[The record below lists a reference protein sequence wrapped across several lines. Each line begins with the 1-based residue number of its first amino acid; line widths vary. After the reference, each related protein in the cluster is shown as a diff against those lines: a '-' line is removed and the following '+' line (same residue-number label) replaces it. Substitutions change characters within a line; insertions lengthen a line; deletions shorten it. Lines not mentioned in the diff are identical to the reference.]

1 MKRYISAI
9 LISCLLLQLSGCYST
24 KYLSS
29 EELRHNYTYDSITIA
44 TNEGKQFIIKRNVAI
59 DEIEKDSTTI
69 YCSDFYWIDDSL
81 VLYKNSIG
89 LSNEKDEN
97 GNRIKVI
104 EIEKVVISKDLISRI
119 SANEYNGLDNTTIM
133 IAVSGIVVIAIIAL
147 IIYVSE
153 SSINF

>member
-119 SANEYNGLDNTTIM
+119 SANGYNGLDNTTIM